1 MVVTI
6 TRIRGQSGLVFDKT
20 RGGNEAPPLFKKF
33 VSSILPPSIVP
44 RHNFKKQEKWFF
56 EKQIVQPLFSKAG
69 KKKSARPPPIPNL
82 ISFLLLVPQT
92 KTFHCEIVNTQSQFP
107 PRFIV
112 GAQSRNDLGSIRRAA
127 GRVGRER
134 RKRNL
139 ARLSKEERKKQNEAY
154 SILLG
159 H

>member
-1 MVVTI
+1 MLFILNKSPISFFPENLSPSSFYHPSFLATI
-6 TRIRGQSGLVFDKT
+6 LK
-20 RGGNEAPPLFKKF
+20 NKKNGYSRNKSYNRF
-33 VSSILPPSIVP
+33 S
-44 RHNFKKQEKWFF
+44 RKQEKR
-56 EKQIVQPLFSKAG
+56 KVHDLLPY
-69 KKKSARPPPIPNL
+69 PISYP
-82 ISFLLLVPQT
+82 SSSSVPQT

>member
-1 MVVTI
+1 MNTI
-6 TRIRGQSGLVFDKT
+6 PFFHRIHQFI
-20 RGGNEAPPLFKKF
+20 
-33 VSSILPPSIVP
+33 SSNPSSIVP
-44 RHNFKKQEKWFF
+44 RHDLKKKQGKSFLF
-56 EKQIVQPLFSKAG
+56 EKQIVQPLSSKAE
-69 KKKSARPPPIPNL
+69 KKKSTRPPPIPNL
-82 ISFLLLVPQT
+82 SLLVSQT